1 MSKQTVVSSTNDQ
14 GVELQTGKHTTWY
27 KVQNYFN
34 QLNHVLNGVV
44 ACFMTL
50 YFIRECKDSFS
61 WHVFLTTI
69 GYQLLMT
76 EAIMVFYA
84 PNSWTYV
91 HSYKT
96 KKHLHWIL
104 QSIAT
109 IFIITGNVII
119 SVIRTTPH
127 FKTIHAV
134 TGEFTSIF
142 LHGNKQETSTMQKIY
157 RASIQ
162 AWSRWCFWC
171 CRHYKEFGLFTLLNW
186 GQSWNQW
193 PANFFTTLHLFCALS
208 SAWSA

>member
-1 MSKQTVVSSTNDQ
+1 MSTQTVVSSTN
-14 GVELQTGKHTTWY
+14 GVKQQTGKYSTWY
-27 KVQNYFN
+27 KIENYFN
-34 QLNHVLNGVV
+34 QLNHVLNGAV

-50 YFIRECKDSFS
+50 YLFREGKDSFS

-96 KKHLHWIL
+96 KKHLHWIV

-134 TGEFTSIF
+134 TGEFPSSIRRHSNTSP
-142 LHGNKQETSTMQKIY
+142 KK
-157 RASIQ
+157 
-162 AWSRWCFWC
+162 
-171 CRHYKEFGLFTLLNW
+171 KEVKTL
-186 GQSWNQW
+186 S
-193 PANFFTTLHLFCALS
+193 
-208 SAWSA
+208 